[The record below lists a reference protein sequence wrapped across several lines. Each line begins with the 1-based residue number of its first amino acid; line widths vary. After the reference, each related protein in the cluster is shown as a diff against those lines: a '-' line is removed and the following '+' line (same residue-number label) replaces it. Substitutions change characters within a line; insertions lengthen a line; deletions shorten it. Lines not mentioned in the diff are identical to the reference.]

1 MKKYYNILEL
11 PDNATQDQIKRQY
24 RRLALRYH
32 PDRNGGDDQRFL
44 EVKEAYEVLTGKINL
59 VQNEVKQESTSRSTS
74 ANRQKSTEERIKE
87 AKQRQKDQ
95 AYKEHIENEKYF
107 QKITSGWKWKLIKSA
122 AFLSI
127 FLCTMLTV
135 DLFLPSRME
144 TVRIIG
150 YNDQSIGGID
160 ATDKLKKYFLEN
172 GDAYYAEQ
180 MLMLQMYDADIAL
193 AKSRIF
199 RNEQYFTYLN
209 LNFRPEEIHSEEDLL
224 ILVTRIPKDNEFK
237 IQFTLGSHVYLLIP
251 IFLIPIVIMLFKRRT
266 YFFTLGYY
274 LSLYLSIPLILLYL
288 IVENRW
294 IYLITF
300 GLD

>member
-1 MKKYYNILEL
+1 LKKYYNILEL